1 LLIQHDDHILNRPR
15 RGGVSGGSGA
25 VVLELA
31 IAARLI
37 RSIATYHTVESP

>member
-15 RGGVSGGSGA
+15 RGGVSGGGA
-25 VVLELA
+25 AVLELA

-37 RSIATYHTVESP
+37 RSIAPYHTVENP